1 MKTNIWKRTL
11 AGILLTTLTVTA
23 LPSMALSTPTRAEA
37 ATVTLKNPRIV
48 KDSSMESGQKVT
60 WDCIWFGSY
69 PQREVVE
76 DADKYTALG
85 DICYNPQTDVIE
97 DASLFQKLENA
108 SGWSGNEITLD
119 GGKYRRMKKAD
130 ALNKLS
136 RYENYPYA
144 WKDSTSWHYFKY
156 EPIKWR
162 VLNIKGNS
170 AFLQTDLAID
180 DQIYNTL
187 EEECGYQTILETT
200 WEKCIIRSWLNG
212 YDAEQNQEQKDF
224 SQDNFL
230 NAAFNSKQQQAIQ
243 MTDVKN
249 ADSKMHGTAG
259 GNDTRDKIFLLSE
272 QEVYGTEASRYG
284 FAKEYDVKDEARRRK
299 SSTYAKAR
307 GTEFYGFEYAGK
319 LECGNCWWW
328 LRTPAENV
336 YLTMKVE
343 ADGYVGI
350 FGKDLRYNNRGVCPA
365 LNLDLSYTDL
375 WSYAGTV
382 CTSEYVPSGSG
393 GNSGETPDTG
403 GNSGETE
410 EADKNRKLYLDVSS
424 LSGKFF
430 RKGQTKSLPFYFYA
444 ETEEKLKELIG
455 SLSWTDEKN
464 NLTIEQGS
472 VVMANAP
479 ENIGLMEE
487 MLVWKAYGKIDVT
500 ADKTGETTIVGK
512 TSDGT
517 IVKQKIK
524 IDPALETEEDSG
536 GSGGG
541 GALQLGDTASG
552 KAGGAVVE
560 FFPDDFNMSFMLF
573 PVEASK
579 EEGENGQY
587 KIKVSVGIGR
597 KDLLDKDSPTLWNQ
611 YKKYIEDYHDEMEN
625 FDKMSFYYEKW
636 GIKSVSKFKT
646 KKFETKPKVSVVG
659 YLENT
664 YDKNGNLI
672 NSDGKINAAA
682 KWSGSL
688 SWQTVTPIGPWYLNL
703 KADGKISGKA
713 GPVYDWEKK
722 EMKLVDGNLKL
733 IPKITVEGG
742 YGIEKVIAAGAYGE
756 ASVPVT
762 LIPVFKGEFTAAAG
776 YEIQAVMLVDYK
788 KELAKCTIPLW
799 GPNKNQK
806 QGKTLQISKDSMK
819 EIDTAFAK
827 DTSAWNGGTDRK
839 TRSTKG
845 STKNVTRSLQ
855 QSVLPSTLP
864 IQARINGKDVMVFQA
879 YDENRSTLNGTVLK
893 YSVCENGIWSEPKAV
908 YDDGYADSYAD
919 MKVINGKLVLAWQK
933 VKKKITGSVEL
944 DSTGVFQQMAENAEI
959 YYAEFDET
967 TGTFRN
973 ITKVTNNADCDMMP
987 RIIENGDEIV
997 VAWVRNDAKSLMQE
1011 EGTNSIC
1018 MAKRSASGFEKEEIL
1033 TTASGTIDNYMLY
1046 QDETGIQS
1054 AFVGES
1060 NQVKA
1065 VFDTNGNVFQEFAE
1079 LMTEADDGTITSLHC
1094 ASGKIGCILNGKLY
1108 QYDIVEKKLEAYD
1121 AGEDSFGGQVRY
1133 CRNGE
1138 KEGYIWSIYDQ
1149 DTNTGKMMASMK
1161 TENGYSTPII
1171 LREEKN
1177 KMWRYFSP
1185 LLDEEGKWTV
1195 VTNVLDTESNRN
1207 ELVYIEKEQQKK
1219 LEVDSASIDETDVV
1233 DGLTAVRYLVTNTE
1247 DVAVEN
1253 MDIEIRM
1260 ADGSKITKTIPIHLE
1275 PGESSAGT
1283 AYVDLSEV
1291 TGSQNASLCIT
1302 AEGQDE
1308 KEENTLEV
1316 PVGRADIAVEASA
1329 EEKTNQVYVTV
1340 KLKNQSTTETKTDL
1354 ILYADADK
1362 TKVMKRQN
1370 GIEVPENSEKKV
1382 TLTVDKNSIAY
1393 NENNAAYLTVYAEVK
1408 GGDSEEGN
1416 NTAYAVLYK
1425 SESNIPSESERE
1437 SEAEST
1443 RESET
1448 AKESETVKESE
1459 PSKESETIKQ
1469 TESQQQTEDQMSS
1482 EKQPGMGETIR
1493 TRDASYC
1500 VIQVGADGNEVKLEK
1515 LHNKATTIFGVPLSV
1530 RNKKGKVFQ
1539 VTEIGKN
1546 AFKKTPQLKKVIIG
1560 KNVRKI
1566 GANAFY
1572 GCKNLKNIKIKSTS
1586 LTKKSVG
1593 KNVFKGIHKKAV
1605 IKVPKKKLNDYKK
1618 ILKGKGQAKSVKIK
1632 K

>member
-1 MKTNIWKRTL
+1 MRAQRRNGGLKTNIWKRTL

-23 LPSMALSTPTRAEA
+23 LPSMALLTSVKAKA
-37 ATVTLKNPRIV
+37 ASVTLYNPRIE
-48 KDSSMESGQKVT
+48 KDDSMDSGQKVT

-69 PQREVVE
+69 PQREIVE
-76 DADKYTALG
+76 DADTYAAI
-85 DICYNPQTDVIE
+85 DESYYNSQTDVIE
-97 DASLFQKLENA
+97 DASLFQKLENT
-108 SGWSGNEITLD
+108 SGWNDNEIILD
-119 GGKYRRMKKAD
+119 GEKYRRMKKGD
-130 ALNKLS
+130 ALYTS
-136 RYENYPYA
+136 YDAET
-144 WKDSTSWHYFKY
+144 KDRHCYNWEDNVSWHYFKY

-162 VLNIKGNS
+162 VLNANRS
-170 AFLQTDLAID
+170 QVLLQA
-180 DQIYNTL
+180 DQILDNQQYNRDWDR
-187 EEECGYQTILETT
+187 EWIAVT
-200 WEKCIIRSWLNG
+200 WETCSMRSWLNG
-212 YDAEQNQEQKDF
+212 YGAEQNLVKIDYRD
-224 SQDNFL
+224 DNFL
-230 NAAFNSKQQQAIQ
+230 YDAFDYDQRQAIQ
-243 MTDVKN
+243 ITEVKN
-249 ADSKMHGTAG
+249 DDNIKHGTEG
-259 GNDTRDKIFLLSE
+259 GENTKDRLFLLSE
-272 QEVYGTEASRYG
+272 KDMYGTEKALSYG
-284 FAKEYDVKDEARRRK
+284 FAENCNARDEGRRK
-299 SSTYAKAR
+299 KSSVYAKAR
-307 GTEFYGFEYAGK
+307 GIWNSVGEDYT
-319 LECGNCWWW
+319 GNCFWW
-328 LRTPAENV
+328 LRTPGYYAYDALSVTHNGSV
-336 YLTMKVE
+336 NQNGYGLATDHLTYGM
-343 ADGYVGI
+343 
-350 FGKDLRYNNRGVCPA
+350 CPA
-365 LNLDLSYTDL
+365 LNLSLSNGNL

-382 CTSEYVPSGSG
+382 CSDGTIDEQAKPGSGSG
-393 GNSGETPDTG
+393 NTSE
-403 GNSGETE
+403 SQ
-410 EADKNRKLYLDVSS
+410 RLYLDLNS
-424 LSGKFF
+424 LSGKPLKKGEKRAFPFF
-430 RKGQTKSLPFYFYA
+430 VYA
-444 ETEEKLKELIG
+444 ETEEKLKEFIN
-455 SLSWTDEKN
+455 SLTWKDEKN
-464 NLTIEQGS
+464 NLTIEQGA
-472 VVMANAP
+472 VIMPNAP
-479 ENIGLMEE
+479 ENIGIVEE
-487 MLVWKAYGKIDVT
+487 KMVWRATGLLNIT
-500 ADKTGETTIVGK
+500 ADSDGKTMIVGES
-512 TSDGT
+512 SDGMIT
-517 IVKQKIK
+517 KQEIE
-524 IDPALETEEDSG
+524 IDPVSETEENTGGSGSG
-536 GSGGG
+536 GS
-541 GALQLGDTASG
+541 LELGDSASG
-552 KAGGAVVE
+552 NAGEAAAE
-560 FFPDDFNMSFMLF
+560 FFPADFSMEMMLF
-573 PVEASK
+573 PVEISREDEK
-579 EEGENGQY
+579 DGQY
-587 KIKVSVGIGR
+587 KIKVAVGIGK
-597 KDLLDKDSPTLWNQ
+597 KDLLDKESSWNQ
-611 YKKYIEDYHDEMEN
+611 YKKCVEESKEIRED
-625 FDKMSFYYEKW
+625 FDKLVARYADNGLHMVSSFKPE
-636 GIKSVSKFKT
+636 
-646 KKFETKPKVSVVG
+646 KFEVKPKVAVVG

-688 SWQTVTPIGPWYLNL
+688 SWQIWTPIGPWYLNL
-703 KADGKISGKA
+703 GGEGKISGSA
-713 GPVYDWEKK
+713 GPMYDWKEKK
-722 EMKLVDGNLKL
+722 LKL
-733 IPKITVEGG
+733 IDGELQLIPKVTLEGG
-742 YGIEKVIAAGAYGE
+742 YGLEKIVAVGAYGE

-762 LIPVFKGEFTAAAG
+762 LIPVFKGEFEAEAG
-776 YEIQAVMLVDYK
+776 LQIQVIMVVDFK

-799 GPNKNQK
+799 GQNKNQK
-806 QGKTLQISKDSMK
+806 QGKTLQISKNSMK

-827 DTSAWNGGTDRK
+827 DTSAWNGGTNRK

-845 STKNVTRSLQ
+845 SMKNVTRSLQ

-879 YDENRSTLNGTVLK
+879 YDENRSTLNSTVLK

-908 YDDGYADSYAD
+908 YDDGFSDSYAD
-919 MKVINGKLVLAWQK
+919 MKVINGNLVLAWQK
-933 VKKKITGSVEL
+933 VKKQITGSVEL

-973 ITKVTNNADCDMMP
+973 ITQVTNNADCDMMP

-997 VAWVRNDAKSLMQE
+997 VAWVRNDVKSLMQE

-1018 MAKRSASGFEKEEIL
+1018 MAKRSASGFETEETL
-1033 TTASGTIDNYMLY
+1033 TTASGTIDNYMVY

-1079 LMTEADDGTITSLHC
+1079 LMTEADDGTITSLHY

-1108 QYDIVEKKLEAYD
+1108 QYDIAEKKLEAYD
-1121 AGEDSFGGQVRY
+1121 AGEDSFGGQMRY
-1133 CRNGE
+1133 CRNRE
-1138 KEGYIWSIYDQ
+1138 KEGYIWSVYEQ
-1149 DTNTGKMMASMK
+1149 DTNTGKLMASMK

-1195 VTNVLDTESNRN
+1195 VTNALDTESNRN

-1316 PVGRADIAVEASA
+1316 PVGRADMAVEASA

-1340 KLKNQSTTETKTDL
+1340 KLKNQSTTATKTDL

-1393 NENNAAYLTVYAEVK
+1393 NENNAAYLTVYAEVQ

-1425 SESNIPSESERE
+1425 SESNIPSESERESERE

>member
-11 AGILLTTLTVTA
+11 AGILLTALTVTA

-37 ATVTLKNPRIV
+37 ASAILKNPRIV
-48 KDSSMESGQKVT
+48 KDDSMDSGQKVT

-69 PQREVVE
+69 PQREIVE
-76 DADKYTALG
+76 DADTYAAI
-85 DICYNPQTDVIE
+85 DESYYNPQTDIIE
-97 DASLFQKLENA
+97 DASLFQKLENT
-108 SGWSGNEITLD
+108 SGWNDNEIILD
-119 GGKYRRMKKAD
+119 GEKYRRMKKGD
-130 ALNKLS
+130 ALCSSVKERNF
-136 RYENYPYA
+136 YHWN
-144 WKDSTSWHYFKY
+144 DSISWHYFKY

-162 VLNIKGNS
+162 VLNVKGNS
-170 AFLQTDLAID
+170 AFIQTDVAID
-180 DQIYNTL
+180 DQEYSAYGSNSA
-187 EEECGYQTILETT
+187 ECFT
-200 WEKCIIRSWLNG
+200 WNMSNIRSWLNG
-212 YDAEQNQEQKDF
+212 YSTEQNQIQKDYCN
-224 SQDNFL
+224 DNFL
-230 NAAFNSKQQQAIQ
+230 EDAFNYIQVKAIQ
-243 MTDVKN
+243 LTEIGK
-249 ADSKMHGTAG
+249 DSGENEKKVI
-259 GNDTRDKIFLLSE
+259 DKIFLLSD
-272 QEVYGTEASRYG
+272 QITFANYG
-284 FAKEYDVKDEARRRK
+284 FRNNYANDEARLRK

-307 GTEFYGFEYAGK
+307 GVKSSISSKAKYV
-319 LECGNCWWW
+319 GNCCWWGH
-328 LRTPAENV
+328 A
-336 YLTMKVE
+336 MKYPKQVNGNGE
-343 ADGYVGI
+343 VSVGHMY
-350 FGKDLRYNNRGVCPA
+350 FDMCGVVPA
-365 LNLDLSYTDL
+365 LNFDVSNTNL

-382 CTSEYVPSGSG
+382 CSDGTVNEQAPSGSG

-410 EADKNRKLYLDVSS
+410 EVARNRKLYLDVSS

-517 IVKQKIK
+517 TVKQKVK

-597 KDLLDKDSPTLWNQ
+597 KDLLDKDSTTLWNQ

-973 ITKVTNNADCDMMP
+973 ITQVTNNADCDMMP

-997 VAWVRNDAKSLMQE
+997 VAWVRNDAKNLMQE

-1018 MAKRSASGFEKEEIL
+1018 MAKCSASGFETEETL
-1033 TTASGTIDNYMLY
+1033 TTASGTIDNYMVY

-1079 LMTEADDGTITSLHC
+1079 LMTEADDGTITSLHY

-1253 MDIEIRM
+1253 MDIEIRLE
-1260 ADGSKITKTIPIHLE
+1260 DGSKVTKTIPVHLE

-1283 AYVDLSEV
+1283 AYVDLSEI

-1329 EEKTNQVYVTV
+1329 EEKTNQVHVTV
-1340 KLKNQSTTETKTDL
+1340 NLKNQSTTAAKTDL

-1362 TKVMKRQN
+1362 TKVMKRKN
-1370 GIEVPENSEKKV
+1370 AIEIPENSETKV
-1382 TLTVDKNSIAY
+1382 TLTVDKNSIVY
-1393 NENNAAYLTVYAEVK
+1393 NENNAAYLTAYAEVQ

-1425 SESNIPSESERE
+1425 PKSNIPPESERE
-1437 SEAEST
+1437 SEV
-1443 RESET
+1443 ESE
-1448 AKESETVKESE
+1448 KESETVKESE
-1459 PSKESETIKQ
+1459 TSKESETVKERETFKESETIKQ
-1469 TESQQQTEDQMSS
+1469 TESEQQTEDQILSK
-1482 EKQPGMGETIR
+1482 KQPGLGETIR

-1530 RNKKGKVFQ
+1530 RNKKGKVFR

-1546 AFKKTPQLKKVIIG
+1546 AFKKTPKLRKVIIG

-1605 IKVPKKKLNDYKK
+1605 IKVPKKKLKDYKK

>member
-1 MKTNIWKRTL
+1 MRAQRRNGGLKTNIWKRTL
-11 AGILLTTLTVTA
+11 AGILLTALTVTA

-37 ATVTLKNPRIV
+37 ASAILKNPRIV
-48 KDSSMESGQKVT
+48 KDDSMDSGQKVT

-69 PQREVVE
+69 PQREIVE
-76 DADKYTALG
+76 DADTYAAI
-85 DICYNPQTDVIE
+85 DESYYNPQTDIIE
-97 DASLFQKLENA
+97 DASLFQKLENT
-108 SGWSGNEITLD
+108 SGWNDNEIILD
-119 GGKYRRMKKAD
+119 GEKYRRMKKGD
-130 ALNKLS
+130 ALCSSVKERNF
-136 RYENYPYA
+136 YHWN
-144 WKDSTSWHYFKY
+144 DSISWHYFKY

-162 VLNIKGNS
+162 VLNVKGNS
-170 AFLQTDLAID
+170 AFIQTDVAID
-180 DQIYNTL
+180 DQEYSAYGSNSA
-187 EEECGYQTILETT
+187 ECFT
-200 WEKCIIRSWLNG
+200 WNMSNIRSWLNG
-212 YDAEQNQEQKDF
+212 YSTEQNQIQKDYCN
-224 SQDNFL
+224 DNFL
-230 NAAFNSKQQQAIQ
+230 EDAFNYIQVKAIQ
-243 MTDVKN
+243 LTEIGK
-249 ADSKMHGTAG
+249 DSGENEKKVI
-259 GNDTRDKIFLLSE
+259 DKIFLLSD
-272 QEVYGTEASRYG
+272 QITFANYG
-284 FAKEYDVKDEARRRK
+284 FRNNYANDEARLRK

-307 GTEFYGFEYAGK
+307 GVKSSISSKAKYV
-319 LECGNCWWW
+319 GNCCWWGH
-328 LRTPAENV
+328 A
-336 YLTMKVE
+336 MKYPKQVNGNGE
-343 ADGYVGI
+343 VSVGHMY
-350 FGKDLRYNNRGVCPA
+350 FDMCGVVPA
-365 LNLDLSYTDL
+365 LNFDVSNTNL

-382 CTSEYVPSGSG
+382 CSDGTVNEQAPSGSG

-455 SLSWTDEKN
+455 SLSWTDKKN
-464 NLTIEQGS
+464 NLTIEQGA

-487 MLVWKAYGKIDVT
+487 VLVWKAYGKIDVT

-713 GPVYDWEKK
+713 GPIYDWEKK

-827 DTSAWNGGTDRK
+827 DTSAWNGGTNRK

-879 YDENRSTLNGTVLK
+879 YDENRSTLNSTVLK

-973 ITKVTNNADCDMMP
+973 ITQVTNNADCDMMP

-1253 MDIEIRM
+1253 MDIEIRLE
-1260 ADGSKITKTIPIHLE
+1260 DGSKVTKTIPVHLE

-1283 AYVDLSEV
+1283 AYVDLSEI

-1329 EEKTNQVYVTV
+1329 EEKTNQVHVTV
-1340 KLKNQSTTETKTDL
+1340 NLKNQSTTAAKTDL

-1362 TKVMKRQN
+1362 TKVMKRKN
-1370 GIEVPENSEKKV
+1370 AIEIPENSETKV
-1382 TLTVDKNSIAY
+1382 TLTVDKNSIVY
-1393 NENNAAYLTVYAEVK
+1393 NENNAAYLTAYAEVQ

-1425 SESNIPSESERE
+1425 PKSNIPPESERE
-1437 SEAEST
+1437 SEV
-1443 RESET
+1443 ESE
-1448 AKESETVKESE
+1448 KESETVKESE
-1459 PSKESETIKQ
+1459 TSKESETVKERETFKESETIKQ
-1469 TESQQQTEDQMSS
+1469 TESEQQTEDQILSK
-1482 EKQPGMGETIR
+1482 KQPGLGETIR

-1530 RNKKGKVFQ
+1530 RNKKGKVFR

-1546 AFKKTPQLKKVIIG
+1546 AFKKTPKLRKVIIG

-1605 IKVPKKKLNDYKK
+1605 IKVPKKKLKDYKK

>member
-1 MKTNIWKRTL
+1 MRAQRRNGGLKTNIWKRTL
-11 AGILLTTLTVTA
+11 AGILLTALTVTA

-37 ATVTLKNPRIV
+37 ASAILKNPRIV
-48 KDSSMESGQKVT
+48 KDDSMDSGQKVT

-69 PQREVVE
+69 PQREIVE
-76 DADKYTALG
+76 DADTYAAI
-85 DICYNPQTDVIE
+85 DESYYNPQTDIIE
-97 DASLFQKLENA
+97 DASLFQKLENT
-108 SGWSGNEITLD
+108 SGWNDNEIILD
-119 GGKYRRMKKAD
+119 GEKYRRMKKGD
-130 ALNKLS
+130 ALCSSVKERNF
-136 RYENYPYA
+136 YHWN
-144 WKDSTSWHYFKY
+144 DSISWHYFKY

-162 VLNIKGNS
+162 VLNVKGNS
-170 AFLQTDLAID
+170 AFIQTDVAID
-180 DQIYNTL
+180 DQEYSAYGSNSA
-187 EEECGYQTILETT
+187 ECFT
-200 WEKCIIRSWLNG
+200 WNMSNIRSWLNG
-212 YDAEQNQEQKDF
+212 YSTEQNQIQKDYCN
-224 SQDNFL
+224 DNFL
-230 NAAFNSKQQQAIQ
+230 EDAFNYIQVKAIQ
-243 MTDVKN
+243 LTEIGK
-249 ADSKMHGTAG
+249 DSGENEKKVI
-259 GNDTRDKIFLLSE
+259 DKIFLLSD
-272 QEVYGTEASRYG
+272 QITFANYG
-284 FAKEYDVKDEARRRK
+284 FRNNYANDEARLRK

-307 GTEFYGFEYAGK
+307 GVKSSISSKAKYV
-319 LECGNCWWW
+319 GNCCWWGH
-328 LRTPAENV
+328 A
-336 YLTMKVE
+336 MKYPKQVNGNGE
-343 ADGYVGI
+343 VSVGHMY
-350 FGKDLRYNNRGVCPA
+350 FDMCGVVPA
-365 LNLDLSYTDL
+365 LNFDVSNTNL

-382 CTSEYVPSGSG
+382 CSDGTVNEQAPSGSG

-455 SLSWTDEKN
+455 SLSWTDKKN
-464 NLTIEQGS
+464 NLTIEQGA

-487 MLVWKAYGKIDVT
+487 VLVWKAYGKIDVT

-827 DTSAWNGGTDRK
+827 DTSAWNGGTNRK

-879 YDENRSTLNGTVLK
+879 YDENRSTLNSTVLK

-973 ITKVTNNADCDMMP
+973 ITQVTNNADCDMMP

-1253 MDIEIRM
+1253 MDIEIRLE
-1260 ADGSKITKTIPIHLE
+1260 DGSKVTKTIPVHLE

-1283 AYVDLSEV
+1283 AYVDLSEI

-1329 EEKTNQVYVTV
+1329 EEKTNQVHVTV
-1340 KLKNQSTTETKTDL
+1340 NLKNQSTTAAKTDL

-1362 TKVMKRQN
+1362 TKVMKRKN
-1370 GIEVPENSEKKV
+1370 AIEIPENSETKV
-1382 TLTVDKNSIAY
+1382 TLTVDKNSIVY
-1393 NENNAAYLTVYAEVK
+1393 NENNAAYLTAYAEVQ

-1425 SESNIPSESERE
+1425 PKSNIPPESERE
-1437 SEAEST
+1437 SEV
-1443 RESET
+1443 ESE
-1448 AKESETVKESE
+1448 KESETVKESE
-1459 PSKESETIKQ
+1459 TSKESETVKERETFKESETIKQ
-1469 TESQQQTEDQMSS
+1469 TESEQQTEDQILSK
-1482 EKQPGMGETIR
+1482 KQPGLGETIR

-1530 RNKKGKVFQ
+1530 RNKKGKVFR

-1546 AFKKTPQLKKVIIG
+1546 AFKKTPKLRKVIIG

>member
-1 MKTNIWKRTL
+1 MRAQRRNGGLKTNIWKRTL
-11 AGILLTTLTVTA
+11 AGILLTALTVTA

-37 ATVTLKNPRIV
+37 ASAILKNPRIV
-48 KDSSMESGQKVT
+48 KDDSMDSGQKVT

-69 PQREVVE
+69 PQREIVE
-76 DADKYTALG
+76 DADTYAAI
-85 DICYNPQTDVIE
+85 DESYYNPQTDIIE
-97 DASLFQKLENA
+97 DASLFQKLENT
-108 SGWSGNEITLD
+108 SGWNDNEIILD
-119 GGKYRRMKKAD
+119 GEKYRRMKKGD
-130 ALNKLS
+130 ALCSSVKERNF
-136 RYENYPYA
+136 YHWN
-144 WKDSTSWHYFKY
+144 DSISWHYFKY

-162 VLNIKGNS
+162 VLNVKGNS
-170 AFLQTDLAID
+170 AFIQTDVAID
-180 DQIYNTL
+180 DQEYSAYGSNSA
-187 EEECGYQTILETT
+187 ECFT
-200 WEKCIIRSWLNG
+200 WNMSNIRSWLNG
-212 YDAEQNQEQKDF
+212 YSTEQNQIQKDYCN
-224 SQDNFL
+224 DNFL
-230 NAAFNSKQQQAIQ
+230 EDAFNYIQVKAIQ
-243 MTDVKN
+243 LTEIGK
-249 ADSKMHGTAG
+249 DSGENEKKVI
-259 GNDTRDKIFLLSE
+259 DKIFLLSD
-272 QEVYGTEASRYG
+272 QITFANYG
-284 FAKEYDVKDEARRRK
+284 FRNNYANDEARLRK

-307 GTEFYGFEYAGK
+307 GVKSSISSKAKYV
-319 LECGNCWWW
+319 GNCCWWGH
-328 LRTPAENV
+328 A
-336 YLTMKVE
+336 MKYPKQVNGNGE
-343 ADGYVGI
+343 VSVGHMY
-350 FGKDLRYNNRGVCPA
+350 FDMCGVVPA
-365 LNLDLSYTDL
+365 LNFDVSNTNL

-382 CTSEYVPSGSG
+382 CSDGTVNEQAPSGSG

-455 SLSWTDEKN
+455 SLSWTDKKN
-464 NLTIEQGS
+464 NLTIEQGA

-487 MLVWKAYGKIDVT
+487 VLVWKAYGKIDVT

-827 DTSAWNGGTDRK
+827 DTSAWNGGTNRK

-879 YDENRSTLNGTVLK
+879 YDENRSTLNSTVLK

-973 ITKVTNNADCDMMP
+973 ITQVTNNADCDMMP

-1161 TENGYSTPII
+1161 TENGYSTLII

-1253 MDIEIRM
+1253 MDIEIRLE
-1260 ADGSKITKTIPIHLE
+1260 DGSKVTKTIPVHLE

-1283 AYVDLSEV
+1283 AYVDLSEI

-1329 EEKTNQVYVTV
+1329 EEKTNQVHVTV
-1340 KLKNQSTTETKTDL
+1340 NLKNQSTTAAKTDL

-1362 TKVMKRQN
+1362 TKVMKRKN
-1370 GIEVPENSEKKV
+1370 AIEIPENSETKV
-1382 TLTVDKNSIAY
+1382 TLTVDKNSIVY
-1393 NENNAAYLTVYAEVK
+1393 NENNAAYLTAYAEVQ

-1425 SESNIPSESERE
+1425 PKSNIPPESERE
-1437 SEAEST
+1437 SEV
-1443 RESET
+1443 ESE
-1448 AKESETVKESE
+1448 KESETVKESE
-1459 PSKESETIKQ
+1459 TSKESETVKERETFKESETIKQ
-1469 TESQQQTEDQMSS
+1469 TESEQQTEDQILSK
-1482 EKQPGMGETIR
+1482 KQPGLGETIR

-1530 RNKKGKVFQ
+1530 RNKKGKVFR

-1546 AFKKTPQLKKVIIG
+1546 AFKKTPKLRKVIIG

-1605 IKVPKKKLNDYKK
+1605 IKVPKKKLKDYKK

>member
-11 AGILLTTLTVTA
+11 AGILLTALTVTA

-37 ATVTLKNPRIV
+37 ASAILKNPRIV
-48 KDSSMESGQKVT
+48 KDDSMDSGQKVT

-69 PQREVVE
+69 PQREIVE
-76 DADKYTALG
+76 DADTYAAI
-85 DICYNPQTDVIE
+85 DESYYNPQTDIIE
-97 DASLFQKLENA
+97 DASLFQKLENT
-108 SGWSGNEITLD
+108 SGWNDNEIILD
-119 GGKYRRMKKAD
+119 GEKYRRMKKGD
-130 ALNKLS
+130 ALCSSVKERNF
-136 RYENYPYA
+136 YHWN
-144 WKDSTSWHYFKY
+144 DSISWHYFKY

-162 VLNIKGNS
+162 VLNVKGNS
-170 AFLQTDLAID
+170 AFIQTDVAID
-180 DQIYNTL
+180 DQEYSAYGSNSA
-187 EEECGYQTILETT
+187 ECFT
-200 WEKCIIRSWLNG
+200 WNMSNIRSWLNG
-212 YDAEQNQEQKDF
+212 YSTEQNQIQKDYCN
-224 SQDNFL
+224 DNFL
-230 NAAFNSKQQQAIQ
+230 EDAFNYIQVKAIQ
-243 MTDVKN
+243 LTEIGK
-249 ADSKMHGTAG
+249 DSGENEKKVI
-259 GNDTRDKIFLLSE
+259 DKIFLLSD
-272 QEVYGTEASRYG
+272 QITFANYG
-284 FAKEYDVKDEARRRK
+284 FRNNYANDEARLRK

-307 GTEFYGFEYAGK
+307 GVKSSISSKAKYV
-319 LECGNCWWW
+319 GNCCWWGH
-328 LRTPAENV
+328 A
-336 YLTMKVE
+336 MKYPKQVNGNGE
-343 ADGYVGI
+343 VSVGHMY
-350 FGKDLRYNNRGVCPA
+350 FDMCGVVPA
-365 LNLDLSYTDL
+365 LNFDVSNTNL

-382 CTSEYVPSGSG
+382 CSDGTVNEQAPSGSG

-455 SLSWTDEKN
+455 SLSWTDKKN
-464 NLTIEQGS
+464 NLTIEQGA

-487 MLVWKAYGKIDVT
+487 VLVWKAYGKIDVT

-827 DTSAWNGGTDRK
+827 DTSAWNGGTNRK

-845 STKNVTRSLQ
+845 STKNVTSSLQ

-879 YDENRSTLNGTVLK
+879 YDENRSTLNSTVLK

-973 ITKVTNNADCDMMP
+973 ITQVTNNADCDMMP

-1253 MDIEIRM
+1253 MDIEIRLE
-1260 ADGSKITKTIPIHLE
+1260 DGSKVTKTIPVHLE

-1283 AYVDLSEV
+1283 AYVDLSEI

-1329 EEKTNQVYVTV
+1329 EEKTNQVHVTV
-1340 KLKNQSTTETKTDL
+1340 NLKNQSTTAAKTDL

-1362 TKVMKRQN
+1362 TKVMKRKN
-1370 GIEVPENSEKKV
+1370 AIEIPENSETKV
-1382 TLTVDKNSIAY
+1382 TLTVDKNSIVY
-1393 NENNAAYLTVYAEVK
+1393 NENNAAYLTAYAEVQ

-1425 SESNIPSESERE
+1425 PKSNIPPESERE
-1437 SEAEST
+1437 SEV
-1443 RESET
+1443 ESE
-1448 AKESETVKESE
+1448 KESETVKESE
-1459 PSKESETIKQ
+1459 TSKESETVKERETFKESETIKQ
-1469 TESQQQTEDQMSS
+1469 TESEQQTEDQILSK
-1482 EKQPGMGETIR
+1482 KQPGLGETIR

-1530 RNKKGKVFQ
+1530 RNKKGKVFR

-1546 AFKKTPQLKKVIIG
+1546 AFKKTPKLRKVIIG

-1605 IKVPKKKLNDYKK
+1605 IKVPKKKLKDYKK

>member
-1 MKTNIWKRTL
+1 MRAQRRNGGLKTNIWKRTL
-11 AGILLTTLTVTA
+11 AGILLTALTVTA

-37 ATVTLKNPRIV
+37 ASAILKNPRIV
-48 KDSSMESGQKVT
+48 KDDSMDSGQKVT

-69 PQREVVE
+69 PQREIVE
-76 DADKYTALG
+76 DADTYAAI
-85 DICYNPQTDVIE
+85 DESYYNPQTDIIE
-97 DASLFQKLENA
+97 DASLFQKLENT
-108 SGWSGNEITLD
+108 SGWNDNEIILD
-119 GGKYRRMKKAD
+119 GEKYRRMKKGD
-130 ALNKLS
+130 ALCSSVKERNF
-136 RYENYPYA
+136 YHWN
-144 WKDSTSWHYFKY
+144 DSISWHYFKY

-162 VLNIKGNS
+162 VLNVKGNS
-170 AFLQTDLAID
+170 AFIQTDVAID
-180 DQIYNTL
+180 DQEYSAYGSNSA
-187 EEECGYQTILETT
+187 ECFT
-200 WEKCIIRSWLNG
+200 WNMSNIRSWLNG
-212 YDAEQNQEQKDF
+212 YSTEQNQIQKDYCN
-224 SQDNFL
+224 DNFL
-230 NAAFNSKQQQAIQ
+230 EDAFNYIQVKAIQ
-243 MTDVKN
+243 LTEIGK
-249 ADSKMHGTAG
+249 DSGENEKKVI
-259 GNDTRDKIFLLSE
+259 DKIFLLSD
-272 QEVYGTEASRYG
+272 QITFANYG
-284 FAKEYDVKDEARRRK
+284 FRNNYANDEARLRK

-307 GTEFYGFEYAGK
+307 GVKSSISSKAKYV
-319 LECGNCWWW
+319 GNCCWWGH
-328 LRTPAENV
+328 A
-336 YLTMKVE
+336 MKYPKQVNGNGE
-343 ADGYVGI
+343 VSVGHMY
-350 FGKDLRYNNRGVCPA
+350 FDMCGVVPA
-365 LNLDLSYTDL
+365 LNFDVSNTNL

-382 CTSEYVPSGSG
+382 CSDGTVNEQAPSGSG

-455 SLSWTDEKN
+455 SLSWTDKKN
-464 NLTIEQGS
+464 NLTIEQGA

-487 MLVWKAYGKIDVT
+487 VLVWKAYGKIDVT

-762 LIPVFKGEFTAAAG
+762 LIPVFKGEFTAVAG

-827 DTSAWNGGTDRK
+827 DTSAWNGGTNRK

-879 YDENRSTLNGTVLK
+879 YDENRSTLNSTVLK

-973 ITKVTNNADCDMMP
+973 ITQVTNNADCDMMP

-1253 MDIEIRM
+1253 MDIEIRLE
-1260 ADGSKITKTIPIHLE
+1260 DGSKVTKTIPVHLE

-1283 AYVDLSEV
+1283 AYVDLSEI

-1329 EEKTNQVYVTV
+1329 EEKTNQVHVTV
-1340 KLKNQSTTETKTDL
+1340 NLKNQSTTAAKTDL

-1362 TKVMKRQN
+1362 TKVMKRKN
-1370 GIEVPENSEKKV
+1370 AIEIPENSETKV
-1382 TLTVDKNSIAY
+1382 TLTVDKNSIVY
-1393 NENNAAYLTVYAEVK
+1393 NENNAAYLTAYAEVQ

-1425 SESNIPSESERE
+1425 PKSNIPPESERE
-1437 SEAEST
+1437 SEV
-1443 RESET
+1443 ESE
-1448 AKESETVKESE
+1448 KESETVKESE
-1459 PSKESETIKQ
+1459 TSKESETVKERETFKESETIKQ
-1469 TESQQQTEDQMSS
+1469 TESEQQTEDQILSK
-1482 EKQPGMGETIR
+1482 KQPGLGETIR

-1530 RNKKGKVFQ
+1530 RNKKGKVFR

-1546 AFKKTPQLKKVIIG
+1546 AFKKTPKLRKVIIG

-1605 IKVPKKKLNDYKK
+1605 IKVPKKKLKDYKK

>member
-11 AGILLTTLTVTA
+11 AGILLTALTVTA

-37 ATVTLKNPRIV
+37 ASAILKNPRIV
-48 KDSSMESGQKVT
+48 KDDSMDSGQKVT

-69 PQREVVE
+69 PQREIVE
-76 DADKYTALG
+76 DADTYAAI
-85 DICYNPQTDVIE
+85 DESYYNPQTDIIE
-97 DASLFQKLENA
+97 DASLFQKLENT
-108 SGWSGNEITLD
+108 SGWNDNEIILD
-119 GGKYRRMKKAD
+119 GEKYRRMKKGD
-130 ALNKLS
+130 ALCSSVKERNF
-136 RYENYPYA
+136 YHWN
-144 WKDSTSWHYFKY
+144 DSISWHYFKY

-162 VLNIKGNS
+162 VLNVKGNS
-170 AFLQTDLAID
+170 AFIQTDVAID
-180 DQIYNTL
+180 DQEYSAYGSNSA
-187 EEECGYQTILETT
+187 ECFT
-200 WEKCIIRSWLNG
+200 WNMSNIRSWLNG
-212 YDAEQNQEQKDF
+212 YSTEQNQIQKDYCN
-224 SQDNFL
+224 DNFL
-230 NAAFNSKQQQAIQ
+230 EDAFNYIQVKAIQ
-243 MTDVKN
+243 LTEIGK
-249 ADSKMHGTAG
+249 DSGENEKKVI
-259 GNDTRDKIFLLSE
+259 DKIFLLSD
-272 QEVYGTEASRYG
+272 QITFANYG
-284 FAKEYDVKDEARRRK
+284 FRNNYANDEARLRK

-307 GTEFYGFEYAGK
+307 GVKSSISSKAKYV
-319 LECGNCWWW
+319 GNCCWWGH
-328 LRTPAENV
+328 A
-336 YLTMKVE
+336 MKYPKQVNGNGE
-343 ADGYVGI
+343 VSVGHMY
-350 FGKDLRYNNRGVCPA
+350 FDMCGVVPA
-365 LNLDLSYTDL
+365 LNFDVSNTNL

-382 CTSEYVPSGSG
+382 CSDGTVNEQAPSGSG

-455 SLSWTDEKN
+455 SLSWTDKKN
-464 NLTIEQGS
+464 NLTIEQGA

-487 MLVWKAYGKIDVT
+487 VLVWKAYGKIDVT

-827 DTSAWNGGTDRK
+827 DTSAWNGGTNRK

-879 YDENRSTLNGTVLK
+879 YDENRSTLNSTVLK

-973 ITKVTNNADCDMMP
+973 ITQVTNNADCDMMP

-1340 KLKNQSTTETKTDL
+1340 KLKNQSTTATKTDL

-1393 NENNAAYLTVYAEVK
+1393 NENNAAYLTVYAEVQ

-1530 RNKKGKVFQ
+1530 RNKKGKVFR

-1546 AFKKTPQLKKVIIG
+1546 AFKKTPKLRKVIIG

-1605 IKVPKKKLNDYKK
+1605 IKVPKKKLKDYKK

>member
-1 MKTNIWKRTL
+1 MRAQRRNGGLKTNIWKRTL
-11 AGILLTTLTVTA
+11 AGILLTALTVTA

-37 ATVTLKNPRIV
+37 ASAILKNPRIV
-48 KDSSMESGQKVT
+48 KDDSMDSGQKVT

-69 PQREVVE
+69 PQREIVE
-76 DADKYTALG
+76 DADTYAAI
-85 DICYNPQTDVIE
+85 DESYYNPQTDIIE
-97 DASLFQKLENA
+97 DASLFQKLENT
-108 SGWSGNEITLD
+108 SGWNDNEIILD
-119 GGKYRRMKKAD
+119 GEKYRRMKKGD
-130 ALNKLS
+130 ALCSSVKERNF
-136 RYENYPYA
+136 YHWN
-144 WKDSTSWHYFKY
+144 DSISWHYFKY

-162 VLNIKGNS
+162 VLNVKGNS
-170 AFLQTDLAID
+170 AFIQTDVAID
-180 DQIYNTL
+180 DQEYSAYGSNSA
-187 EEECGYQTILETT
+187 ECFT
-200 WEKCIIRSWLNG
+200 WNMSNIRSWLNG
-212 YDAEQNQEQKDF
+212 YSTEQNQIQKDYCN
-224 SQDNFL
+224 DNFL
-230 NAAFNSKQQQAIQ
+230 EDAFNYIQVKAIQ
-243 MTDVKN
+243 LTEIGK
-249 ADSKMHGTAG
+249 DSGENEKKVI
-259 GNDTRDKIFLLSE
+259 DKIFLLSD
-272 QEVYGTEASRYG
+272 QITFANYG
-284 FAKEYDVKDEARRRK
+284 FRNNYANDEARLRK

-307 GTEFYGFEYAGK
+307 GVKSSISSKAKYV
-319 LECGNCWWW
+319 GNCCWWGH
-328 LRTPAENV
+328 A
-336 YLTMKVE
+336 MKYPKQVNGNGE
-343 ADGYVGI
+343 VSVGHMY
-350 FGKDLRYNNRGVCPA
+350 FDMCGVVPA
-365 LNLDLSYTDL
+365 LNFDVSNTNL

-382 CTSEYVPSGSG
+382 CSDGTVNEQAPSGSG

-455 SLSWTDEKN
+455 SLSWTDKKN
-464 NLTIEQGS
+464 NLTIEQGA

-487 MLVWKAYGKIDVT
+487 VLVWKAYGKIDVT

-827 DTSAWNGGTDRK
+827 DTSAWNGGTNRK

-879 YDENRSTLNGTVLK
+879 YDENRSTLNSTVLK

-973 ITKVTNNADCDMMP
+973 ITQVTNNADCDMMP

-997 VAWVRNDAKSLMQE
+997 VVWVRNDAKSLMQE

-1253 MDIEIRM
+1253 MDIEIRLE
-1260 ADGSKITKTIPIHLE
+1260 DGSKVTKTIPVHLE

-1283 AYVDLSEV
+1283 AYVDLSEI

-1302 AEGQDE
+1302 AEDQDE

-1329 EEKTNQVYVTV
+1329 EEKTNQVHVTV
-1340 KLKNQSTTETKTDL
+1340 NLKNQSTTAAKTDL

-1362 TKVMKRQN
+1362 TKVMKRKN
-1370 GIEVPENSEKKV
+1370 AIEIPENSETKV
-1382 TLTVDKNSIAY
+1382 TLTVDKNSIVY
-1393 NENNAAYLTVYAEVK
+1393 NENNAAYLTAYAEVQ

-1425 SESNIPSESERE
+1425 PKSNIPPESERE
-1437 SEAEST
+1437 SEV
-1443 RESET
+1443 ESE
-1448 AKESETVKESE
+1448 KESETVKESE
-1459 PSKESETIKQ
+1459 TSKESETVKERETFKESETIKQ
-1469 TESQQQTEDQMSS
+1469 TESEQQTEDQILSK
-1482 EKQPGMGETIR
+1482 KQPGLGETIR

-1530 RNKKGKVFQ
+1530 RNKKGKVFR

-1546 AFKKTPQLKKVIIG
+1546 AFKKTPKLRKVIIG

-1605 IKVPKKKLNDYKK
+1605 IKVPKKKLKDYKK

>member
-11 AGILLTTLTVTA
+11 AGILLTALTVTA

-37 ATVTLKNPRIV
+37 ASAILKNPRIV
-48 KDSSMESGQKVT
+48 KDDSMDSGQKVT

-69 PQREVVE
+69 PQREIVE
-76 DADKYTALG
+76 DADTYAAI
-85 DICYNPQTDVIE
+85 DESYYNPQTDIIE
-97 DASLFQKLENA
+97 DASLFQKLENT
-108 SGWSGNEITLD
+108 SGWNDNEIILD
-119 GGKYRRMKKAD
+119 GEKYRRMKKGD
-130 ALNKLS
+130 ALCSSVKERNF
-136 RYENYPYA
+136 YHWN
-144 WKDSTSWHYFKY
+144 DSISWHYFKY

-162 VLNIKGNS
+162 VLNVKGNS
-170 AFLQTDLAID
+170 AFIQTDVAID
-180 DQIYNTL
+180 DQEYSAYGSNSA
-187 EEECGYQTILETT
+187 ECFT
-200 WEKCIIRSWLNG
+200 WNMSNIRSWLNG
-212 YDAEQNQEQKDF
+212 YSTEQNQIQKDYCN
-224 SQDNFL
+224 DNFL
-230 NAAFNSKQQQAIQ
+230 EDAFNYIQVKAIQ
-243 MTDVKN
+243 LTEIGK
-249 ADSKMHGTAG
+249 DSGENEKKVI
-259 GNDTRDKIFLLSE
+259 DKIFLLSD
-272 QEVYGTEASRYG
+272 QITFANYG
-284 FAKEYDVKDEARRRK
+284 FRNNYANDEARLRK

-307 GTEFYGFEYAGK
+307 GVKSSISSKAKYV
-319 LECGNCWWW
+319 GNCCWWGH
-328 LRTPAENV
+328 A
-336 YLTMKVE
+336 MKYPKQVNGNGE
-343 ADGYVGI
+343 VSVGHMY
-350 FGKDLRYNNRGVCPA
+350 FDMCGVVPA
-365 LNLDLSYTDL
+365 LNFDVSNTNL

-382 CTSEYVPSGSG
+382 CSDGTVNEQAPSGSG

-455 SLSWTDEKN
+455 SLSWTDKKN
-464 NLTIEQGS
+464 NLTIEQGA

-487 MLVWKAYGKIDVT
+487 VLVWKAYGKIDVT

-827 DTSAWNGGTDRK
+827 DTSAWNGGTNRK

-879 YDENRSTLNGTVLK
+879 YDENRSTLNSTVLK
-893 YSVCENGIWSEPKAV
+893 YSVCENGIWSKPKAV

-973 ITKVTNNADCDMMP
+973 ITQVTNNADCDMMP

-1253 MDIEIRM
+1253 MDIEIRLE
-1260 ADGSKITKTIPIHLE
+1260 DGSKVTKTIPVHLE

-1283 AYVDLSEV
+1283 AYVDLSEI

-1329 EEKTNQVYVTV
+1329 EEKTNQVHVTV
-1340 KLKNQSTTETKTDL
+1340 NLKNQSTTAAKTDL

-1362 TKVMKRQN
+1362 TKVMKRKN
-1370 GIEVPENSEKKV
+1370 AIEIPENSETKV
-1382 TLTVDKNSIAY
+1382 TLTVDKNSIVY
-1393 NENNAAYLTVYAEVK
+1393 NENNAAYLTAYAEVQ

-1425 SESNIPSESERE
+1425 PKSNIPPESERE
-1437 SEAEST
+1437 SEV
-1443 RESET
+1443 ESE
-1448 AKESETVKESE
+1448 KESETVKESE
-1459 PSKESETIKQ
+1459 TSKESETVKERETFKESETIKQ
-1469 TESQQQTEDQMSS
+1469 TESEQQTEDQILSK
-1482 EKQPGMGETIR
+1482 KQPGLGETIR

-1530 RNKKGKVFQ
+1530 RNKKGKVFR

-1546 AFKKTPQLKKVIIG
+1546 AFKKTPKLRKVIIG

-1605 IKVPKKKLNDYKK
+1605 IKVPKKKLKDYKK

>member
-11 AGILLTTLTVTA
+11 AGILLTALTVTA

-37 ATVTLKNPRIV
+37 ASAILKNPRIV
-48 KDSSMESGQKVT
+48 KDDSMDSGQKVT

-69 PQREVVE
+69 PQREIVE
-76 DADKYTALG
+76 DADTYAAI
-85 DICYNPQTDVIE
+85 DESYYNPQTDIIE
-97 DASLFQKLENA
+97 DASLFQKLENT
-108 SGWSGNEITLD
+108 SGWNDNEIILD
-119 GGKYRRMKKAD
+119 GEKYRRMKKGD
-130 ALNKLS
+130 ALCSSVKERNF
-136 RYENYPYA
+136 YHWN
-144 WKDSTSWHYFKY
+144 DSISWHYFKY

-162 VLNIKGNS
+162 VLNVKGNS
-170 AFLQTDLAID
+170 AFIQTDVAID
-180 DQIYNTL
+180 DQEYSAYGSNSA
-187 EEECGYQTILETT
+187 ECFT
-200 WEKCIIRSWLNG
+200 WNMSNIRSWLNG
-212 YDAEQNQEQKDF
+212 YSTEQNQIQKDYCN
-224 SQDNFL
+224 DNFL
-230 NAAFNSKQQQAIQ
+230 EDAFNYIQVKAIQ
-243 MTDVKN
+243 LTEIGK
-249 ADSKMHGTAG
+249 DSGENEKKVI
-259 GNDTRDKIFLLSE
+259 DKIFLLSD
-272 QEVYGTEASRYG
+272 QITFANYG
-284 FAKEYDVKDEARRRK
+284 FRNNYANDEARLRK

-307 GTEFYGFEYAGK
+307 GVKSSISSKAKYV
-319 LECGNCWWW
+319 GNCCWWGH
-328 LRTPAENV
+328 A
-336 YLTMKVE
+336 MKYPKQVNGNGE
-343 ADGYVGI
+343 VSVGHMY
-350 FGKDLRYNNRGVCPA
+350 FDMCGVVPA
-365 LNLDLSYTDL
+365 LNFDVSNTNL

-382 CTSEYVPSGSG
+382 CSDGTVNEQAPSGSG

-455 SLSWTDEKN
+455 SLSWTDKKN
-464 NLTIEQGS
+464 NLTIEQGA

-487 MLVWKAYGKIDVT
+487 VLVWKAYGKIDVT

-827 DTSAWNGGTDRK
+827 DTSAWNGGTNRK

-973 ITKVTNNADCDMMP
+973 ITQVTNNADCDMMP

-1138 KEGYIWSIYDQ
+1138 KEGYIWSVYEQ

-1340 KLKNQSTTETKTDL
+1340 KLKNQSTTATKTDL

-1393 NENNAAYLTVYAEVK
+1393 NENNAAYLTVYAEVQ

-1459 PSKESETIKQ
+1459 PSKESKTIKQ

-1539 VTEIGKN
+1539 VTEI
-1546 AFKKTPQLKKVIIG
+1546 
-1560 KNVRKI
+1560 RKECI
-1566 GANAFY
+1566 QKDSSA
-1572 GCKNLKNIKIKSTS
+1572 
-1586 LTKKSVG
+1586 
-1593 KNVFKGIHKKAV
+1593 
-1605 IKVPKKKLNDYKK
+1605 
-1618 ILKGKGQAKSVKIK
+1618 
-1632 K
+1632 

>member
-11 AGILLTTLTVTA
+11 AGILLTALTVTA

-37 ATVTLKNPRIV
+37 ASAILKNPRIV
-48 KDSSMESGQKVT
+48 KDDSMDSGQKVT

-69 PQREVVE
+69 PQREIVE
-76 DADKYTALG
+76 DADTYAAI
-85 DICYNPQTDVIE
+85 DESYYNPQTDIIE
-97 DASLFQKLENA
+97 DASLFQKLENT
-108 SGWSGNEITLD
+108 SGWNDNEIILD
-119 GGKYRRMKKAD
+119 GEKYRRMKKGD
-130 ALNKLS
+130 ALCSSVKERNF
-136 RYENYPYA
+136 YHWN
-144 WKDSTSWHYFKY
+144 DSISWHYFKY

-162 VLNIKGNS
+162 VLNVKGNS
-170 AFLQTDLAID
+170 AFIQTDVAID
-180 DQIYNTL
+180 DQEYSAYGSNSA
-187 EEECGYQTILETT
+187 ECFT
-200 WEKCIIRSWLNG
+200 WNMSNIRSWLNG
-212 YDAEQNQEQKDF
+212 YSTEQNQIQKDYCN
-224 SQDNFL
+224 DNFL
-230 NAAFNSKQQQAIQ
+230 EDAFNYIQVKAIQ
-243 MTDVKN
+243 LTEIGK
-249 ADSKMHGTAG
+249 DSGENEKKVI
-259 GNDTRDKIFLLSE
+259 DKIFLLSD
-272 QEVYGTEASRYG
+272 QITFANYG
-284 FAKEYDVKDEARRRK
+284 FRNNYANDEARLRK

-307 GTEFYGFEYAGK
+307 GVKSSISSKAKYV
-319 LECGNCWWW
+319 GNCCWWGH
-328 LRTPAENV
+328 A
-336 YLTMKVE
+336 MKYPKQVNGNGE
-343 ADGYVGI
+343 VSVGHMY
-350 FGKDLRYNNRGVCPA
+350 FDMCGVVPA
-365 LNLDLSYTDL
+365 LNFDVSNTNL

-382 CTSEYVPSGSG
+382 CSDGTVNEQAPSGSG

-410 EADKNRKLYLDVSS
+410 EVARNRKLYLDVSS

-517 IVKQKIK
+517 TVKQKVK

-597 KDLLDKDSPTLWNQ
+597 KDLLDKDSTTLWNQ

-973 ITKVTNNADCDMMP
+973 ITQVTNNADCDMMP

-997 VAWVRNDAKSLMQE
+997 VAWVRNDAKNLMQE

-1018 MAKRSASGFEKEEIL
+1018 MAKCSASGFETEETL
-1033 TTASGTIDNYMLY
+1033 TTASGTIDNYMVY

-1079 LMTEADDGTITSLHC
+1079 LMTEADDGTITSLHY

-1233 DGLTAVRYLVTNTE
+1233 DGLTAVRYLVTNTV

-1253 MDIEIRM
+1253 MDIEIRLE
-1260 ADGSKITKTIPIHLE
+1260 DGSKVTKTIPVHLE

-1283 AYVDLSEV
+1283 AYVDLSEI

-1329 EEKTNQVYVTV
+1329 EEKTNQVHVTV
-1340 KLKNQSTTETKTDL
+1340 NLKNQSTTAAKTDL

-1362 TKVMKRQN
+1362 TKVMKRKN
-1370 GIEVPENSEKKV
+1370 AIEIPENSETKV
-1382 TLTVDKNSIAY
+1382 TLTVDKNSIVY
-1393 NENNAAYLTVYAEVK
+1393 NENNAAYLTAYAEVQ

-1425 SESNIPSESERE
+1425 PKSNIPPESERE
-1437 SEAEST
+1437 SEV
-1443 RESET
+1443 ESE
-1448 AKESETVKESE
+1448 KESETVKESE
-1459 PSKESETIKQ
+1459 TSKESETVKERETFKESETIKQ
-1469 TESQQQTEDQMSS
+1469 TESEQQTEDQILSK
-1482 EKQPGMGETIR
+1482 KQPGLGETIR

-1530 RNKKGKVFQ
+1530 RNKKGKVFR

-1546 AFKKTPQLKKVIIG
+1546 AFKKTPKLRKVIIG

-1605 IKVPKKKLNDYKK
+1605 IKVPKKKLKDYKK

>member
-11 AGILLTTLTVTA
+11 AGILLTALTVTA

-37 ATVTLKNPRIV
+37 ASAILKNPRIV
-48 KDSSMESGQKVT
+48 KDDSMDSGQKVT

-69 PQREVVE
+69 PQREIVE
-76 DADKYTALG
+76 DADTYAAI
-85 DICYNPQTDVIE
+85 DESYYNPQTDIIE
-97 DASLFQKLENA
+97 DASLFQKLENT
-108 SGWSGNEITLD
+108 SGWNDNEIILD
-119 GGKYRRMKKAD
+119 GEKYRRMKKGD
-130 ALNKLS
+130 ALCSSVKERNF
-136 RYENYPYA
+136 YHWN
-144 WKDSTSWHYFKY
+144 DSISWHYFKY

-162 VLNIKGNS
+162 VLNVKGNS
-170 AFLQTDLAID
+170 AFIQTDVAID
-180 DQIYNTL
+180 DQEYSAYGSNSA
-187 EEECGYQTILETT
+187 ECFT
-200 WEKCIIRSWLNG
+200 WNMSNIRSWLNG
-212 YDAEQNQEQKDF
+212 YSTEQNQIQKDYCN
-224 SQDNFL
+224 DNFL
-230 NAAFNSKQQQAIQ
+230 EDAFNYIQVKAIQ
-243 MTDVKN
+243 LTEIGK
-249 ADSKMHGTAG
+249 DSGENEKKVI
-259 GNDTRDKIFLLSE
+259 DKIFLLSD
-272 QEVYGTEASRYG
+272 QITFANYG
-284 FAKEYDVKDEARRRK
+284 FRNNYANDEARLRK

-307 GTEFYGFEYAGK
+307 GVKSSISSKAKYV
-319 LECGNCWWW
+319 GNCCWWGH
-328 LRTPAENV
+328 A
-336 YLTMKVE
+336 MKYPKQVNGNGE
-343 ADGYVGI
+343 VSVGHMY
-350 FGKDLRYNNRGVCPA
+350 FDMCGVVPA
-365 LNLDLSYTDL
+365 LNFDVSNTNL

-382 CTSEYVPSGSG
+382 CSDGTVNEQAPSGSG

-455 SLSWTDEKN
+455 SLSWTDKKN
-464 NLTIEQGS
+464 NLTIEQGA

-487 MLVWKAYGKIDVT
+487 VLVWKAYGKIDVT

-827 DTSAWNGGTDRK
+827 DTSAWNGGTNRK

-879 YDENRSTLNGTVLK
+879 YDENRSTLNSTVLK

-973 ITKVTNNADCDMMP
+973 ITQVTNNADCDMMP

-1253 MDIEIRM
+1253 MDIEIRLE
-1260 ADGSKITKTIPIHLE
+1260 DGSKVTKTIPVHLE

-1283 AYVDLSEV
+1283 AYVDLSEI

-1329 EEKTNQVYVTV
+1329 EEKTNQVHVTV
-1340 KLKNQSTTETKTDL
+1340 NLKNQSTTAAKTDL

-1362 TKVMKRQN
+1362 TKVMKRKN
-1370 GIEVPENSEKKV
+1370 AIEIPENSETKV
-1382 TLTVDKNSIAY
+1382 TLTVDKNSIVY
-1393 NENNAAYLTVYAEVK
+1393 NENNAAYLTAYAEVQ

-1425 SESNIPSESERE
+1425 PKSNIPPESERE
-1437 SEAEST
+1437 SEV
-1443 RESET
+1443 ESE
-1448 AKESETVKESE
+1448 KESETVKESE
-1459 PSKESETIKQ
+1459 TSKESETVKERETFKESETIKQ
-1469 TESQQQTEDQMSS
+1469 TESEQQTEDQILSK
-1482 EKQPGMGETIR
+1482 KQPGLGETIR

-1515 LHNKATTIFGVPLSV
+1515 LHNKATTIFGVPL
-1530 RNKKGKVFQ
+1530 
-1539 VTEIGKN
+1539 
-1546 AFKKTPQLKKVIIG
+1546 
-1560 KNVRKI
+1560 
-1566 GANAFY
+1566 
-1572 GCKNLKNIKIKSTS
+1572 
-1586 LTKKSVG
+1586 
-1593 KNVFKGIHKKAV
+1593 
-1605 IKVPKKKLNDYKK
+1605 
-1618 ILKGKGQAKSVKIK
+1618 
-1632 K
+1632 

>member
-11 AGILLTTLTVTA
+11 AGILLTALTVTA

-37 ATVTLKNPRIV
+37 ASAILKNPRIV
-48 KDSSMESGQKVT
+48 KDDSMDSGQKVT

-69 PQREVVE
+69 PQREIVE
-76 DADKYTALG
+76 DADTYAAI
-85 DICYNPQTDVIE
+85 DESYYNPQTDIIE
-97 DASLFQKLENA
+97 DASLFQKLENT
-108 SGWSGNEITLD
+108 SGWNDNEIILD
-119 GGKYRRMKKAD
+119 GEKYRRMKKGD
-130 ALNKLS
+130 ALCSSVKERNF
-136 RYENYPYA
+136 YHWN
-144 WKDSTSWHYFKY
+144 DSISWHYFKY

-162 VLNIKGNS
+162 VLNVKGNS
-170 AFLQTDLAID
+170 AFIQTDVAID
-180 DQIYNTL
+180 DQEYSAYGSNSA
-187 EEECGYQTILETT
+187 ECFT
-200 WEKCIIRSWLNG
+200 WNMSNIRSWLNG
-212 YDAEQNQEQKDF
+212 YSTEQNQIQKDYCN
-224 SQDNFL
+224 DNFL
-230 NAAFNSKQQQAIQ
+230 EDAFNYIQVKAIQ
-243 MTDVKN
+243 LTEIGK
-249 ADSKMHGTAG
+249 DSGENEKKVI
-259 GNDTRDKIFLLSE
+259 DKIFLLSD
-272 QEVYGTEASRYG
+272 QITFANYG
-284 FAKEYDVKDEARRRK
+284 FRNNYANDEARLRK

-307 GTEFYGFEYAGK
+307 GVKSSISSKAKYV
-319 LECGNCWWW
+319 GNCCWWGH
-328 LRTPAENV
+328 A
-336 YLTMKVE
+336 MKYPKQVNGNGE
-343 ADGYVGI
+343 VSVGHMY
-350 FGKDLRYNNRGVCPA
+350 FDMCGVVPA
-365 LNLDLSYTDL
+365 LNFDVSNTNL

-382 CTSEYVPSGSG
+382 CSDGTVNEQAPSGSG

-455 SLSWTDEKN
+455 SLSWTDKKN
-464 NLTIEQGS
+464 NLTIEQGA

-487 MLVWKAYGKIDVT
+487 VLVWKAYGKIDVT

-636 GIKSVSKFKT
+636 GIKSVSKFQT

-827 DTSAWNGGTDRK
+827 DTSAWNGGTNRK

-879 YDENRSTLNGTVLK
+879 YDENRSTLNSTVLK

-973 ITKVTNNADCDMMP
+973 ITQVTNNADCDMMP

-1253 MDIEIRM
+1253 MDIEIRLE
-1260 ADGSKITKTIPIHLE
+1260 DGSKVTKTIPVHLE

-1283 AYVDLSEV
+1283 AYVDLSEI

-1329 EEKTNQVYVTV
+1329 EEKTNQVHVTV
-1340 KLKNQSTTETKTDL
+1340 NLKNQSTTAAKTDL

-1362 TKVMKRQN
+1362 TKVMKRKN
-1370 GIEVPENSEKKV
+1370 AIEIPENSETKV
-1382 TLTVDKNSIAY
+1382 TLTVDKNSIVY
-1393 NENNAAYLTVYAEVK
+1393 NENNAAYLTAYAEVQ

-1425 SESNIPSESERE
+1425 PKSNIPPESERE
-1437 SEAEST
+1437 SEV
-1443 RESET
+1443 ESE
-1448 AKESETVKESE
+1448 KESETVKESE
-1459 PSKESETIKQ
+1459 TSKESETVKERETFKESETIKQ
-1469 TESQQQTEDQMSS
+1469 TESEQQTEDQILSK
-1482 EKQPGMGETIR
+1482 KQPGLGETIR

-1530 RNKKGKVFQ
+1530 RNKKGKVFR

-1546 AFKKTPQLKKVIIG
+1546 AFKKTPKLRKVIIG

-1605 IKVPKKKLNDYKK
+1605 IKVPKKKLKDYKK

>member
-11 AGILLTTLTVTA
+11 AGILLTALTVTA

-37 ATVTLKNPRIV
+37 ASAILKNPRIV
-48 KDSSMESGQKVT
+48 KDDSMDSGQKVT

-69 PQREVVE
+69 PQREIVE
-76 DADKYTALG
+76 DADTYAAI
-85 DICYNPQTDVIE
+85 DESYYNPQTDIIE
-97 DASLFQKLENA
+97 DASLFQKLENT
-108 SGWSGNEITLD
+108 SGWNDNEIILD
-119 GGKYRRMKKAD
+119 GEKYRRMKKGD
-130 ALNKLS
+130 ALCSSVKERNF
-136 RYENYPYA
+136 YHWN
-144 WKDSTSWHYFKY
+144 DSISWHYFKY

-162 VLNIKGNS
+162 VLNVKGNS
-170 AFLQTDLAID
+170 AFIQTDVAID
-180 DQIYNTL
+180 DQEYSAYGSNSA
-187 EEECGYQTILETT
+187 ECFT
-200 WEKCIIRSWLNG
+200 WNMSNIRSWLNG
-212 YDAEQNQEQKDF
+212 YSTEQNQIQKDYCN
-224 SQDNFL
+224 DNFL
-230 NAAFNSKQQQAIQ
+230 EDAFNYIQVKAIQ
-243 MTDVKN
+243 LTEIGK
-249 ADSKMHGTAG
+249 DSGENEKKVI
-259 GNDTRDKIFLLSE
+259 DKIFLLSD
-272 QEVYGTEASRYG
+272 QITFANYG
-284 FAKEYDVKDEARRRK
+284 FRNNYANDEARLRK

-307 GTEFYGFEYAGK
+307 GVKSSISSKAKYV
-319 LECGNCWWW
+319 GNCCWWGH
-328 LRTPAENV
+328 A
-336 YLTMKVE
+336 MKYPKQVNGNGE
-343 ADGYVGI
+343 VSVGHMY
-350 FGKDLRYNNRGVCPA
+350 FDMCGVVPA
-365 LNLDLSYTDL
+365 LNFDVSNTNL

-382 CTSEYVPSGSG
+382 CSDGTVNEQAPSGSG

-455 SLSWTDEKN
+455 SLSWTDKKN
-464 NLTIEQGS
+464 NLTIEQGA

-827 DTSAWNGGTDRK
+827 DTSAWNGGTNRK

-879 YDENRSTLNGTVLK
+879 YDENRSTLNSTVLK

-973 ITKVTNNADCDMMP
+973 ITQVTNNADCDMMP

-1121 AGEDSFGGQVRY
+1121 TGEDSFGGQVRY

-1161 TENGYSTPII
+1161 AENGYSTPII

-1340 KLKNQSTTETKTDL
+1340 KLKNQSTTATKTDL

-1393 NENNAAYLTVYAEVK
+1393 NENNAAYLTVYAEVQ

-1530 RNKKGKVFQ
+1530 RNKKGKVFR

-1546 AFKKTPQLKKVIIG
+1546 AFKKTPKLRKVIIG

-1605 IKVPKKKLNDYKK
+1605 IKVPKKKLKDYKK

>member
-11 AGILLTTLTVTA
+11 AGILLTALTVTA

-37 ATVTLKNPRIV
+37 ASAILKNPRIV
-48 KDSSMESGQKVT
+48 KDDSMDSGQKVT

-69 PQREVVE
+69 PQREIVE
-76 DADKYTALG
+76 DADTYAAI
-85 DICYNPQTDVIE
+85 DESYYNPQTDIIE
-97 DASLFQKLENA
+97 DASLFQKLENT
-108 SGWSGNEITLD
+108 SGWNDNEIILD
-119 GGKYRRMKKAD
+119 GEKYRRMKKGD
-130 ALNKLS
+130 ALCSSVKERNF
-136 RYENYPYA
+136 YHWN
-144 WKDSTSWHYFKY
+144 DSISWHYFKY

-162 VLNIKGNS
+162 VLNVKGNS
-170 AFLQTDLAID
+170 AFIQTDVAID
-180 DQIYNTL
+180 DQEYSAYGSNSA
-187 EEECGYQTILETT
+187 ECFT
-200 WEKCIIRSWLNG
+200 WNMSNIRSWLNG
-212 YDAEQNQEQKDF
+212 YSTEQNQIQKDYCN
-224 SQDNFL
+224 DNFL
-230 NAAFNSKQQQAIQ
+230 EDAFNYIQVKAIQ
-243 MTDVKN
+243 LTEIGK
-249 ADSKMHGTAG
+249 DSGENEKKVI
-259 GNDTRDKIFLLSE
+259 DKIFLLSD
-272 QEVYGTEASRYG
+272 QITFANYG
-284 FAKEYDVKDEARRRK
+284 FRNNYANDEARLRK

-307 GTEFYGFEYAGK
+307 GVKSSISSKAKYV
-319 LECGNCWWW
+319 GNCCWWGH
-328 LRTPAENV
+328 A
-336 YLTMKVE
+336 MKYPKQVNGNGE
-343 ADGYVGI
+343 VSVGHMY
-350 FGKDLRYNNRGVCPA
+350 FDMCGVVPA
-365 LNLDLSYTDL
+365 LNFDVSNTNL

-382 CTSEYVPSGSG
+382 CSDGTVNEQAPSGSG

-455 SLSWTDEKN
+455 SLSWTDKKN
-464 NLTIEQGS
+464 NLTIEQGA

-487 MLVWKAYGKIDVT
+487 VLVWKAYGKIDVT

-827 DTSAWNGGTDRK
+827 DTSAWNGGTNRK

-879 YDENRSTLNGTVLK
+879 YDENRSTLNSTVLK

-973 ITKVTNNADCDMMP
+973 ITQVTNNADCDMMP

-1253 MDIEIRM
+1253 MDIEIRLE
-1260 ADGSKITKTIPIHLE
+1260 DGSKVTKTIPVHLE

-1283 AYVDLSEV
+1283 AYVDLSEI

-1329 EEKTNQVYVTV
+1329 EEKTNQVHVTV
-1340 KLKNQSTTETKTDL
+1340 NLKNQSTTAAKTDL

-1362 TKVMKRQN
+1362 TKVMKRKN
-1370 GIEVPENSEKKV
+1370 AIEIPENSETKV
-1382 TLTVDKNSIAY
+1382 TLTVDKNSIVY
-1393 NENNAAYLTVYAEVK
+1393 NENNAAYLTAYAEVQ

-1425 SESNIPSESERE
+1425 PKSNIPPESERE
-1437 SEAEST
+1437 SEV
-1443 RESET
+1443 ESE
-1448 AKESETVKESE
+1448 KESETVKESE
-1459 PSKESETIKQ
+1459 TSKESETVKERETFKESETIKQ
-1469 TESQQQTEDQMSS
+1469 TESEQQTEDQILSK
-1482 EKQPGMGETIR
+1482 KQPGLGETIR

-1530 RNKKGKVFQ
+1530 RNKKGKVFR

-1546 AFKKTPQLKKVIIG
+1546 AFKKTPKLRKVIIG

-1605 IKVPKKKLNDYKK
+1605 IKVPKKKLKDYKK

>member
-11 AGILLTTLTVTA
+11 AGILLTALTVTA

-37 ATVTLKNPRIV
+37 ASAILKNPRIV
-48 KDSSMESGQKVT
+48 KDDSMDSGQKVT

-69 PQREVVE
+69 PQREIVE
-76 DADKYTALG
+76 DADTYAAI
-85 DICYNPQTDVIE
+85 DESYYNPQTDIIE
-97 DASLFQKLENA
+97 DASLFQKLENT
-108 SGWSGNEITLD
+108 SGWNDNEIILD
-119 GGKYRRMKKAD
+119 GEKYRRMKKGD
-130 ALNKLS
+130 ALCSSVKERNF
-136 RYENYPYA
+136 YHWN
-144 WKDSTSWHYFKY
+144 DSISWHYFKY

-162 VLNIKGNS
+162 VLNVKGNS
-170 AFLQTDLAID
+170 AFIQTDVAID
-180 DQIYNTL
+180 DQEYSAYGSNSA
-187 EEECGYQTILETT
+187 ECFT
-200 WEKCIIRSWLNG
+200 WNMSNIRSWLNG
-212 YDAEQNQEQKDF
+212 YSTEQNQIQKDYCN
-224 SQDNFL
+224 DNFL
-230 NAAFNSKQQQAIQ
+230 EDAFNYIQVKAIQ
-243 MTDVKN
+243 LTEIGK
-249 ADSKMHGTAG
+249 DSGENEKKVI
-259 GNDTRDKIFLLSE
+259 DKIFLLSD
-272 QEVYGTEASRYG
+272 QITFANYG
-284 FAKEYDVKDEARRRK
+284 FRNNYANDEARLRK

-307 GTEFYGFEYAGK
+307 GVKSSISSKAKYV
-319 LECGNCWWW
+319 GNCCWWGH
-328 LRTPAENV
+328 A
-336 YLTMKVE
+336 MKYPKQVNGNGE
-343 ADGYVGI
+343 VSVGHMY
-350 FGKDLRYNNRGVCPA
+350 FDMCGVVPA
-365 LNLDLSYTDL
+365 LNFDVSNTNL

-382 CTSEYVPSGSG
+382 CSDGTVNEQAP
-393 GNSGETPDTG
+393 PDTG

-430 RKGQTKSLPFYFYA
+430 RKGQTKSLSFYFYA

-517 IVKQKIK
+517 TVKQKVK

-597 KDLLDKDSPTLWNQ
+597 KDLLDKDSTTLWNQ

-973 ITKVTNNADCDMMP
+973 ITQVTNNADCDMMP

-997 VAWVRNDAKSLMQE
+997 VAWVRNDAKNLMQE

-1018 MAKRSASGFEKEEIL
+1018 MAKCSASGFETEETL
-1033 TTASGTIDNYMLY
+1033 TTASGTIDNYTVY

-1079 LMTEADDGTITSLHC
+1079 LMTEADDGTITSLHY

-1253 MDIEIRM
+1253 MDIEIRLE
-1260 ADGSKITKTIPIHLE
+1260 DGSKVTKTIPVHLE

-1283 AYVDLSEV
+1283 AYVDLSEI

-1329 EEKTNQVYVTV
+1329 EEKTNQVHVTV
-1340 KLKNQSTTETKTDL
+1340 NLKNQSTTAAKTDL

-1362 TKVMKRQN
+1362 TKVMKRKN
-1370 GIEVPENSEKKV
+1370 AIEIPENSETKV
-1382 TLTVDKNSIAY
+1382 TLTVDKNSIVY
-1393 NENNAAYLTVYAEVK
+1393 NENNAAYLTAYAEVQ

-1425 SESNIPSESERE
+1425 PKSNIPPESERE
-1437 SEAEST
+1437 SEV
-1443 RESET
+1443 ESE
-1448 AKESETVKESE
+1448 KESETVKESE
-1459 PSKESETIKQ
+1459 TSKESETVKERETFKESETIKQ
-1469 TESQQQTEDQMSS
+1469 TESEQQTEDQILSK
-1482 EKQPGMGETIR
+1482 KQPGLGETIR

-1530 RNKKGKVFQ
+1530 RNKKGKVFR

-1546 AFKKTPQLKKVIIG
+1546 AFKKTPKLRKVIIG

-1605 IKVPKKKLNDYKK
+1605 IKVPKKKLKDYKK

>member
-11 AGILLTTLTVTA
+11 AGILLTALTVTA

-37 ATVTLKNPRIV
+37 ASAILKNPRIV
-48 KDSSMESGQKVT
+48 KDDSMDSGQKVT

-69 PQREVVE
+69 PQREIVE
-76 DADKYTALG
+76 DADTYAAI
-85 DICYNPQTDVIE
+85 DESYYNPQTDIIE
-97 DASLFQKLENA
+97 DASLFQKLENT
-108 SGWSGNEITLD
+108 SGWNDNEIILD
-119 GGKYRRMKKAD
+119 GEKYRRMKKGD
-130 ALNKLS
+130 ALCSSVKERNF
-136 RYENYPYA
+136 YHWN
-144 WKDSTSWHYFKY
+144 DSISWHYFKY

-162 VLNIKGNS
+162 VLNVKGNS
-170 AFLQTDLAID
+170 AFIQTDVAID
-180 DQIYNTL
+180 DQEYSAYGSNSA
-187 EEECGYQTILETT
+187 ECFT
-200 WEKCIIRSWLNG
+200 WNMSNIRSWLNG
-212 YDAEQNQEQKDF
+212 YSTEQNQIQKDYCN
-224 SQDNFL
+224 DNFL
-230 NAAFNSKQQQAIQ
+230 EDAFNYIQVKAIQ
-243 MTDVKN
+243 LTEIGK
-249 ADSKMHGTAG
+249 DSGENEKKVI
-259 GNDTRDKIFLLSE
+259 DKIFLLSD
-272 QEVYGTEASRYG
+272 QITFANYG
-284 FAKEYDVKDEARRRK
+284 FRNNYANDEARLRK

-307 GTEFYGFEYAGK
+307 GVKSSISSKAKYV
-319 LECGNCWWW
+319 GNCCWWGH
-328 LRTPAENV
+328 A
-336 YLTMKVE
+336 MKYPKQVNGNGE
-343 ADGYVGI
+343 VSVGHMY
-350 FGKDLRYNNRGVCPA
+350 FDMCGVVPA
-365 LNLDLSYTDL
+365 LNFDVSNTNL

-382 CTSEYVPSGSG
+382 CSDGTVNEQAPSGSG

-455 SLSWTDEKN
+455 SLSWTDKKN
-464 NLTIEQGS
+464 NLTIEQGA

-487 MLVWKAYGKIDVT
+487 VLVWKAYGKIDVT

-827 DTSAWNGGTDRK
+827 DTSAWNGGTNRK

-879 YDENRSTLNGTVLK
+879 YDENRSTLNSTVLK

-944 DSTGVFQQMAENAEI
+944 DSTGVFQQMAEKAEI

-973 ITKVTNNADCDMMP
+973 ITQVTNNADCDMMP

-1253 MDIEIRM
+1253 MDIEIRLE
-1260 ADGSKITKTIPIHLE
+1260 DGSKVTKTIPVHLE

-1283 AYVDLSEV
+1283 AYVDLSEI

-1329 EEKTNQVYVTV
+1329 EEKTNQVHVTV
-1340 KLKNQSTTETKTDL
+1340 NLKNQSTTAAKTDL

-1362 TKVMKRQN
+1362 TKVMKRKN
-1370 GIEVPENSEKKV
+1370 AIEIPENSETKV
-1382 TLTVDKNSIAY
+1382 TLTVDKNSIVY
-1393 NENNAAYLTVYAEVK
+1393 NENNAAYLTAYAEVQ

-1425 SESNIPSESERE
+1425 PKSNIPPESERE
-1437 SEAEST
+1437 SEV
-1443 RESET
+1443 ESE
-1448 AKESETVKESE
+1448 KESETVKESE
-1459 PSKESETIKQ
+1459 TSKESETVKERETFKESETIKQ
-1469 TESQQQTEDQMSS
+1469 TESEQQTEDQILSK
-1482 EKQPGMGETIR
+1482 KQPGLGETIR

-1530 RNKKGKVFQ
+1530 RNKKGKVFR

-1546 AFKKTPQLKKVIIG
+1546 AFKKTPKLRKVIIG

-1605 IKVPKKKLNDYKK
+1605 IKVPKKKLKDYKK

>member
-1 MKTNIWKRTL
+1 MRAQRRNGGLKTNIWKRTL
-11 AGILLTTLTVTA
+11 AGILLTALTVTA

-37 ATVTLKNPRIV
+37 ASAILKNPRIV
-48 KDSSMESGQKVT
+48 KDDSMDSGQKVT

-69 PQREVVE
+69 PQREIVE
-76 DADKYTALG
+76 DADTYAAI
-85 DICYNPQTDVIE
+85 DESYYNPQTDIIE
-97 DASLFQKLENA
+97 DASLFQKLENT
-108 SGWSGNEITLD
+108 SGWNDNEIILD
-119 GGKYRRMKKAD
+119 GEKYRRMKKGD
-130 ALNKLS
+130 ALCSSVKERNF
-136 RYENYPYA
+136 YHWN
-144 WKDSTSWHYFKY
+144 DSISWHYFKY

-162 VLNIKGNS
+162 VLNVKGNS
-170 AFLQTDLAID
+170 AFIQTDVAID
-180 DQIYNTL
+180 DQEYSAYGSNSA
-187 EEECGYQTILETT
+187 ECFT
-200 WEKCIIRSWLNG
+200 WNMSNIRSWLNG
-212 YDAEQNQEQKDF
+212 YSTEQNQIQKDYCN
-224 SQDNFL
+224 DNFL
-230 NAAFNSKQQQAIQ
+230 EDAFNYIQVKAIQ
-243 MTDVKN
+243 LTEIGK
-249 ADSKMHGTAG
+249 DSGENEKKVI
-259 GNDTRDKIFLLSE
+259 DKIFLLSD
-272 QEVYGTEASRYG
+272 QITFANYG
-284 FAKEYDVKDEARRRK
+284 FRNNYANDEARLRK

-307 GTEFYGFEYAGK
+307 GVKSSISSKAKYV
-319 LECGNCWWW
+319 GNCCWWGH
-328 LRTPAENV
+328 A
-336 YLTMKVE
+336 MKYPKQVNGNGE
-343 ADGYVGI
+343 VSVGHMY
-350 FGKDLRYNNRGVCPA
+350 FDMCGVVPA
-365 LNLDLSYTDL
+365 LNFDVSNTNL

-382 CTSEYVPSGSG
+382 CSDGTVNEQAPSGSG

-455 SLSWTDEKN
+455 SLSWTDKKN
-464 NLTIEQGS
+464 NLTIEQGA

-487 MLVWKAYGKIDVT
+487 VLVWKAYGKIDVT

-560 FFPDDFNMSFMLF
+560 FFPNDFNMSFMLF

-827 DTSAWNGGTDRK
+827 DTSAWNGGTNRK

-879 YDENRSTLNGTVLK
+879 YDENRSTLNSTVLK

-973 ITKVTNNADCDMMP
+973 ITQVTNNADCDMMP

-1253 MDIEIRM
+1253 MDIEIRLE
-1260 ADGSKITKTIPIHLE
+1260 DGSKVTKTIPVHLE

-1283 AYVDLSEV
+1283 AYVDLSEI

-1329 EEKTNQVYVTV
+1329 EEKTNQVHVTV
-1340 KLKNQSTTETKTDL
+1340 NLKNQSTTAAKTDL

-1362 TKVMKRQN
+1362 TKVMKRKN
-1370 GIEVPENSEKKV
+1370 AIEIPENSETKV
-1382 TLTVDKNSIAY
+1382 TLTVDKNSIVY
-1393 NENNAAYLTVYAEVK
+1393 NENNAAYLTAYAEVQ

-1425 SESNIPSESERE
+1425 PKSNIPPESERE
-1437 SEAEST
+1437 SEV
-1443 RESET
+1443 ESE
-1448 AKESETVKESE
+1448 KESETVKESE
-1459 PSKESETIKQ
+1459 TSKESETVKERETFKESETIKQ
-1469 TESQQQTEDQMSS
+1469 TESEQQTEDQILSK
-1482 EKQPGMGETIR
+1482 KQPGLGETIR

-1530 RNKKGKVFQ
+1530 RNKKGKVFR

-1546 AFKKTPQLKKVIIG
+1546 AFKKTPKLRKVIIG

-1605 IKVPKKKLNDYKK
+1605 IKVPKKKLKDYKK